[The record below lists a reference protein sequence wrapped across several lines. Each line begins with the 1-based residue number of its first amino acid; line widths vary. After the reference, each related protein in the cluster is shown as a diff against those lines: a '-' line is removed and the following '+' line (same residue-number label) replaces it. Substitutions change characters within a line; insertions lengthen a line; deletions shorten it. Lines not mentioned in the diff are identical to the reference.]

1 MTDIIFS
8 CRVAGNGEKGSPAVL
23 VGTVSKSDSFSCLG
37 WIVGAGVEY
46 AVTNN
51 LAVKAEYNY
60 LDFGTQLAVQ
70 LTMKFP
76 TCKITVEARRKSHR
90 A

>member
-1 MTDIIFS
+1 M
-8 CRVAGNGEKGSPAVL
+8 
-23 VGTVSKSDSFSCLG
+23 
-37 WIVGAGVEY
+37 VGAGVEY